1 MSTSE
6 TIIQKIQTKYNIPEK
21 RLQNLK
27 SKLIE
32 CENKNQTLND
42 EIINNLNIRNTFE
55 SYGILNLIHTI
66 KEALSNPN
74 FLTST
79 KPLSDLNTIYSNE
92 IKLIPFNDNE
102 YQYEQLK
109 KLCYIYANYKDYL
122 FDNPNKKQISDVPN
136 PIKVT
141 HNIQF
146 LMDKFMGSIEYQPE
160 YKINWCYQ
168 FILNRLNKLLM
179 KPNKLWYDFLN
190 EPSYRKAS
198 KQPKYKSFI
207 TSLNYHHYLIATYD
221 ETKTIVNNEKNPNV
235 NAFSQSLTST
245 KFTSDISYEDLF
257 NPEHENYFLNIDA
270 CDRQNSYYRRLV
282 FDIDINHNEFELPK
296 FIQDLQFIVDYVL
309 KPINDIQVYYAIDIA
324 KHLNSQLIINSLE
337 NIINNDTNKSHE
349 HIYKYWIIEQKKDI
363 SIHIYINGVCINEYS
378 LFGFSKYL
386 RDLIKQK
393 YLFYIDPAPYHTG
406 TQQMRKPF
414 SGKLIVGRKPIL
426 RFDNNDED
434 TKLQYIEFYKHCHSF
449 ATIDEPYCNLMDCF
463 YEYQQQPKSYAI
475 KKAVTVKEIDMNSK
489 IQIFSEFN
497 KDLFYNGELTQFS
510 PVQKL
515 LITLQISIINQTFG
529 YMEHR
534 RLRLIFLNNLLSMGA
549 NINDLLFYDKELKIH
564 HTDGS
569 ITENMQIQDDCQF
582 VIKSNEKYTFNHKIF
597 YQDGKPITFSMTPEI
612 QKIIFHTQLT
622 IPTVNIIA
630 NIYFAYIG
638 YKKLFYKTLEYDE
651 QDNQYAVKINGPF
664 TNNSDM
670 PSFKFNIWDGEKIVS
685 ISPLNLFKSPS
696 FKFHNYN
703 NIGFSNHPEY
713 FNIYPLVIPQNKFHT
728 NFDLLFKKIPELY
741 SLLKCILENDNY
753 EEDELSNR
761 IEYLLKSIIYAIQNP
776 SKLKPKAIILITSQ
790 GSGKS
795 RFLDFIKATF
805 NEIVLCTKSLDSL
818 INDQFNGYMINKVI
832 VSAEE
837 ISDTVNYDKLKAWID
852 QAKYSIN
859 QKNKDQI
866 DVPNTSLKMF
876 ATNNKDFRFITKQE
890 RRFVVFES
898 NIYHPKDLVRP
909 YVKLLNDMEYRTESI
924 NYFRDYILHFDLKNF
939 NPFNE
944 SLIPISCKET
954 FDAIAENTTNTDTY
968 KKLFINQIFICS
980 NCMIDRKSKK
990 SLLTIENILTIIQTI
1005 KSNLYNNYDELCEND
1020 KAIFKTRSDCPE
1032 LFYNQLKTF
1041 YKEHF
1046 SETDK
1051 WNQQIIRH
1059 QTNNN
1064 QDFDTH
1070 TRYRKT
1076 QLIIPEIWNTD
1087 KTRLVAIK
1095 YLL

>member
-79 KPLSDLNTIYSNE
+79 KPLSDLNNIYSNE

-146 LMDKFMGSIEYQPE
+146 LIDKFMGSIEYQPE

-207 TSLNYHHYLIATYD
+207 NSLNYHHYLIATYD

-282 FDIDINHNEFELPK
+282 FDIDINHNGFELPK

-309 KPINDIQVYYAIDIA
+309 KPINDIQIYYAIDIA

-363 SIHIYINGVCINEYS
+363 SIHIYINGVCFNEYS

-393 YLFYIDPAPYHTG
+393 YIFYIDPAPYHTG

-414 SGKLIVGRKPIL
+414 SGKLIAGRKPIL
-426 RFDNNDED
+426 RFDNNDEEI
-434 TKLQYIEFYKHCHSF
+434 KLQYIEFYKHCHSF

-463 YEYQQQPKSYAI
+463 YEYQQQPKSYAV

-515 LITLQISIINQTFG
+515 LLTLQISIINQAFG

-582 VIKSNEKYTFNHKIF
+582 VIKSSEKYTFNHKIF
-597 YQDGKPITFSMTPEI
+597 YQDGKPITFAMTPEI

-638 YKKLFYKTLEYDE
+638 YKKLFYKTVEYDE

-713 FNIYPLVIPQNKFHT
+713 FNIYPLVIPQNKLHT
-728 NFDLLFKKIPELY
+728 NFDLLFQKIPELY
-741 SLLKCILENDNY
+741 SLLKCVLENDNY
-753 EEDELSNR
+753 EEDELINR
-761 IEYLLKSIIYAIQNP
+761 IEYFLKSIIYAIQNP
-776 SKLKPKAIILITSQ
+776 SKLKPKAIIIISGQ
-790 GSGKS
+790 GNGKS
-795 RFLDFIKATF
+795 RLFDVIKSTF

-818 INDQFNGYMINKVI
+818 INDQFNGYMMNKVI

-837 ISDTVNYDKLKAWID
+837 ISDTVNYDKLKAWVD
-852 QAKYSIN
+852 AAKYSIN
-859 QKNKDQI
+859 QKGKDQI

-898 NIYHPKDLVRP
+898 NIYYPKHLVRP

-954 FDAIAENTTNTDTY
+954 FDAMVENTTNTDTY

-980 NCMIDRKSKK
+980 NCMIDKKSKK
-990 SLLTIENILTIIQTI
+990 SLLTIENILTIIKTI
-1005 KSNLYNNYDELCEND
+1005 KNNLYNNYDELCEND
-1020 KAIFKTRSDCPE
+1020 KAIFKSDH
-1032 LFYNQLKTF
+1032 FYTQLKTF
-1041 YKEHF
+1041 YNEHF

-1059 QTNNN
+1059 QINNN

-1070 TRYRKT
+1070 GKYRQT

-1087 KTRLVAIK
+1087 KKQLVAIK
-1095 YLL
+1095 FLL

>member
-74 FLTST
+74 FLTSS
-79 KPLSDLNTIYSNE
+79 KPLTDLNNIYSNE

-122 FDNPNKKQISDVPN
+122 FDNPNKKNISDVPN

-207 TSLNYHHYLIATYD
+207 NSLNYHHYLIATYD

-282 FDIDINHNEFELPK
+282 FDIDINHNGFELPK

-363 SIHIYINGVCINEYS
+363 SIHIYINGVCFNEYS

-414 SGKLIVGRKPIL
+414 SGKLIAGRKPIL

-497 KDLFYNGELTQFS
+497 KELFYNGELTQFS

-515 LITLQISIINQTFG
+515 LLTLQISIINQTFG

-670 PSFKFNIWDGEKIVS
+670 PSFKFNIWDGEKIIS

-713 FNIYPLVIPQNKFHT
+713 FNIYPLVIPQNKLHT

-753 EEDELSNR
+753 EEDELINR
-761 IEYLLKSIIYAIQNP
+761 IDYLLKSIIYAIQNP

-818 INDQFNGYMINKVI
+818 INDQFNGYILNKVI

-837 ISDTVNYDKLKAWID
+837 INDNMVSYDKLKAYID
-852 QAKYSIN
+852 ALKYSVN
-859 QKNKDQI
+859 QKGKDQF

-876 ATNNKDFRFITKQE
+876 ATNNKDFKFITKQE

-954 FDAIAENTTNTDTY
+954 FEAIAENTTNTDTY

-980 NCMIDRKSKK
+980 NCMIDKKSKK
-990 SLLTIENILTIIQTI
+990 SLLTIENILSIIQTI
-1005 KSNLYNNYDELCEND
+1005 KSNLYNNYDELCGND
-1020 KAIFKTRSDCPE
+1020 KAIFKSDH
-1032 LFYNQLKTF
+1032 FYTQLKTF

-1070 TRYRKT
+1070 NRYRQT

-1087 KTRLVAIK
+1087 KKQLGAIK

>member
-1 MSTSE
+1 MSTAE
-6 TIIQKIQTKYNIPEK
+6 NIIQKIQTKYNIPDK
-21 RLQNLK
+21 RIHNLK

-32 CENKNQTLND
+32 CESKNQTLND
-42 EIINNLNIRNTFE
+42 DTIKQLNLRNTFE
-55 SYGILNLIHTI
+55 SYGILDLLHTI

-74 FLTST
+74 FLNST
-79 KPLSDLNTIYSNE
+79 KPLSDLNNIYSNE

-109 KLCYIYANYKDYL
+109 KLCYVYANYKDYL

-136 PIKVT
+136 PIKIT

-168 FILNRLNKLLM
+168 FILNRLKKLLM

-190 EPSYRKAS
+190 ESSYRKAA

-207 TSLNYHHYLIATYD
+207 EQLNFHHYLISTFD
-221 ETKTIVNNEKNPNV
+221 ETKTVVNVEKYPKA
-235 NAFSQSLTST
+235 NAFCQSLTTT

-257 NPEHENYFLNIDA
+257 NPECENYYMN
-270 CDRQNSYYRRLV
+270 CDISCRQNSYYRSLV
-282 FDIDINHNEFELPK
+282 FDIDINNNEFELPK
-296 FIQDLQFIVDYVL
+296 LTQDLQFIIDYVL
-309 KPINDIQVYYAIDIA
+309 KPINDIQIYYAIDIA
-324 KHLNSQLIINSLE
+324 KHLNSQLIINTLDNLIE
-337 NIINNDTNKSHE
+337 NDANKSHE
-349 HIYKYWIIEQKKDI
+349 HIYKYWILEQKKDV
-363 SIHIYINGVCINEYS
+363 SIHIYIKGVCFNEYS

-393 YLFYIDPAPYHTG
+393 YIFYIDPAPYHTSQ
-406 TQQMRKPF
+406 QQMRKPF

-426 RFDNNDED
+426 RFENNEEE
-434 TKLQYIEFYKHCHSF
+434 YIEFYSHCHSF
-449 ATIDEPYCNLMDCF
+449 ASIDDTYCNLMDSF
-463 YEYQQQPKSYAI
+463 YEYQQQPKSYI
-475 KKAVTVKEIDMNSK
+475 VKKTVTVKEIDMNSK

-497 KDLFYNGELTQFS
+497 KDLFYNSELTEFS

-515 LITLQISIINQTFG
+515 LLTLQISIINQTFG

-534 RLRLIFLNNLLSMGA
+534 RLRLIFLNNLLAFGA

-569 ITENMQIQDDCQF
+569 ITENLQVQDDCQF
-582 VIKSNEKYTFNHKIF
+582 VIKSSEKYIFNHKIF
-597 YQDGKPITFSMTPEI
+597 YQNGKPFIFSMTPEI

-622 IPTVNIIA
+622 IPIVNIIA

-638 YKKLFYKTLEYDE
+638 YKKLFYKTLEFDE
-651 QDNQYAVKINGPF
+651 QENQYSVKINGPF

-670 PSFKFNIWDGEKIVS
+670 PTFKFNIWDGEKIVS

-703 NIGFSNHPEY
+703 NIGFSNHSEI
-713 FNIYPLVIPQNKFHT
+713 FNIYPLIIPQIKLHT

-761 IEYLLKSIIYAIQNP
+761 IDYLLKSIIYAIQNP

-818 INDQFNGYMINKVI
+818 INDQFNGYLLNKVI

-837 ISDTVNYDKLKAWID
+837 INDNMVSYDKLKAFID
-852 QAKYSIN
+852 SAKYSIN

-866 DVPNTSLKMF
+866 DVLNTSLKIF
-876 ATNNKDFRFITKQE
+876 ATNNKDFKFITKQE
-890 RRFVVFES
+890 RRFVVMES
-898 NIYHPKDLVRP
+898 NIYHSKDLVRP

-954 FDAIAENTTNTDTY
+954 FEAIAENTTNSDTY

-990 SLLTIENILTIIQTI
+990 SVLTIENILEIIKTL
-1005 KSNLYNNYDELCEND
+1005 KDNLYSSYDDLCPND

-1032 LFYNQLKTF
+1032 HFYEQLKTF
-1041 YKEHF
+1041 YKDHF
-1046 SETDK
+1046 SETDR
-1051 WNQQIIRH
+1051 WNQQLIRH
-1059 QTNNN
+1059 QINNN

-1070 TRYRKT
+1070 GKYRQS
-1076 QLIIPEIWNTD
+1076 QLIIPEIWSTD
-1087 KTRLVAIK
+1087 KKQMVAIK

>member
-6 TIIQKIQTKYNIPEK
+6 NIIQKIQTKYNIPEK
-21 RLQNLK
+21 RLHNLK
-27 SKLIE
+27 TKLIE
-32 CENKNQTLND
+32 CETKNQTLND
-42 EIINNLNIRNTFE
+42 EIIDKLNIRNTFE

-79 KPLSDLNTIYSNE
+79 KPLSDLNNIYSNE
-92 IKLIPFNDNE
+92 IKLIPFNNNE

-109 KLCYIYANYKDYL
+109 RLCYIYANYKDYL
-122 FDNPNKKQISDVPN
+122 FDNPNKKNISDTPN
-136 PIKVT
+136 PIKLT

-160 YKINWCYQ
+160 YKINWSYQ

-190 EPSYRKAS
+190 EKSYRKAA
-198 KQPKYKSFI
+198 KLPKYKSFI
-207 TSLNYHHYLIATYD
+207 ESLNFHHYLISTFD

-245 KFTSDISYEDLF
+245 KFTSDITYEELF
-257 NPEHENYFLNIDA
+257 DPEHENYFLNIDA
-270 CDRQNSYYRRLV
+270 CDRQNGYFRRLV
-282 FDIDINHNEFELPK
+282 FDIDINNNQFELPK
-296 FIQDLQFIVDYVL
+296 FVQDLHFIIDYVL
-309 KPINDIQVYYAIDIA
+309 KPINDIQIYYAIDIA
-324 KHLNSQLIINSLE
+324 NHLNTQLILNSLK
-337 NIINNDTNKSHE
+337 NIINNDTNKTHE
-349 HIYKYWIIEQKKDI
+349 HIYKYWVIEQKKDI
-363 SIHIYINGVCINEYS
+363 SIHIYINGVCFNEYS

-393 YLFYIDPAPYHTG
+393 YIFYIDPAPYHTG

-414 SGKLIVGRKPIL
+414 SGKLIAGRKPIL
-426 RFDNNDED
+426 RFENTDEE
-434 TKLQYIEFYKHCHSF
+434 TKSLYIDFYKHCHSF
-449 ATIDEPYCNLMDCF
+449 ASIDEPYCNLMDCF
-463 YEYQQQPKSYAI
+463 YEYQQQPKSYTV

-489 IQIFSEFN
+489 IKIFSEFN
-497 KDLFYNGELTQFS
+497 KDLFYNSELTQFS

-515 LITLQISIINQTFG
+515 LLTLQISIINQTFG
-529 YMEHR
+529 YQEHR
-534 RLRLIFLNNLLSMGA
+534 RLRLIFLNNLLAFGA
-549 NINDLLFYDKELKIH
+549 NINDLLFYDRELKIH

-582 VIKSNEKYTFNHKIF
+582 VIKSNEKYIFNKKIF

-612 QKIIFHTQLT
+612 QKILFHTQLT

-630 NIYFAYIG
+630 NIYFAYVG
-638 YKKLFYKTLEYDE
+638 YRKLFYKTLEYDE

-670 PSFKFNIWDGEKIVS
+670 PTFKFNIWDGEKIVS

-713 FNIYPLVIPQNKFHT
+713 FNIYPLIIPQNKLHT
-728 NFDLLFKKIPELY
+728 NFDLLFQKIPELY

-753 EEDELSNR
+753 EENELTNR

-776 SKLKPKAIILITSQ
+776 SKLKPKAIILITPQS
-790 GSGKS
+790 SGKS

-818 INDQFNGYMINKVI
+818 INDQFNGYMMNKVV

-852 QAKYSIN
+852 QSKYSIN

-898 NIYHPKDLVRP
+898 NIYHPKHLVRP

-954 FDAIAENTTNTDTY
+954 FEAMAENTTNTDTY
-968 KKLFINQIFICS
+968 KKLFINQIFISS
-980 NCMIDRKSKK
+980 NCMIDKKSKK
-990 SLLTIENILTIIQTI
+990 SILTIENILEIIQTI
-1005 KSNLYNNYDELCEND
+1005 KNNLYSSYNDLSNND
-1020 KAIFKTRSDCPE
+1020 KIIFKSD
-1032 LFYNQLKTF
+1032 LFYEQLKTF

-1046 SETDK
+1046 SENDK

-1059 QTNNN
+1059 QINNN

-1070 TRYRKT
+1070 GRYRST
-1076 QLIIPEIWNTD
+1076 QLIIPEIWSTD
-1087 KTRLVAIK
+1087 KKQLNAIK
-1095 YLL
+1095 FLL

>member
-32 CENKNQTLND
+32 CETKNQTLND
-42 EIINNLNIRNTFE
+42 EIIDKLNIRNTLE

-79 KPLSDLNTIYSNE
+79 KPLYDLNNIYSNE

-109 KLCYIYANYKDYL
+109 RLCYIYVNYKDYL
-122 FDNPNKKQISDVPN
+122 FDNPNKKNISDTPN
-136 PIKVT
+136 PIKLT

-160 YKINWCYQ
+160 YKINWSYQ

-190 EPSYRKAS
+190 ERSYRKAS
-198 KQPKYKSFI
+198 KLPKYKSFI
-207 TSLNYHHYLIATYD
+207 ESLNFHHYLISTFD

-245 KFTSDISYEDLF
+245 KFTSDITYEELF
-257 NPEHENYFLNIDA
+257 EPEHENYFLNIDA
-270 CDRQNSYYRRLV
+270 CDRQNGYYRRLV
-282 FDIDINHNEFELPK
+282 FDIDINNNQFELPK
-296 FIQDLQFIVDYVL
+296 FVQDLQFIVDYVL
-309 KPINDIQVYYAIDIA
+309 KPINDIQIYYAIDIA
-324 KHLNSQLIINSLE
+324 NHLNSQLILNSLE
-337 NIINNDTNKSHE
+337 NIINNDTNKTHE

-363 SIHIYINGVCINEYS
+363 SIHIYINGVCFNEYS

-393 YLFYIDPAPYHTG
+393 YIFYIDPAPYHTG

-414 SGKLIVGRKPIL
+414 SGKLIAGRKPIL
-426 RFDNNDED
+426 RFENNDEE
-434 TKLQYIEFYKHCHSF
+434 TKLLYIEFYKHCHSF
-449 ATIDEPYCNLMDCF
+449 ASIDEPYCNLMDCF
-463 YEYQQQPKSYAI
+463 YEYQQQPKSYTV

-489 IQIFSEFN
+489 IKIFSEFN
-497 KDLFYNGELTQFS
+497 KDLFYNSELTQFS
-510 PVQKL
+510 PIQKL
-515 LITLQISIINQTFG
+515 LLTLQISIINQTFG
-529 YMEHR
+529 YQEHR
-534 RLRLIFLNNLLSMGA
+534 RLRLIFLNNLLAFGA

-582 VIKSNEKYTFNHKIF
+582 VIKSNEKYIFNHKIF

-612 QKIIFHTQLT
+612 QKILFHTQLT

-670 PSFKFNIWDGEKIVS
+670 PTFKFNIWDGEKIVS

-713 FNIYPLVIPQNKFHT
+713 FNIYPLIIPQNKLHT
-728 NFDLLFKKIPELY
+728 NFDLLFQKIPELY

-753 EEDELSNR
+753 EENELTNR

-776 SKLKPKAIILITSQ
+776 SKLKPKAIILITPQS
-790 GSGKS
+790 SGKS

-818 INDQFNGYMINKVI
+818 INDQFNGYMMNKVI

-852 QAKYSIN
+852 QSKYSIN

-898 NIYHPKDLVRP
+898 NIYHPKHLVRP

-944 SLIPISCKET
+944 SLIPLSCKET
-954 FDAIAENTTNTDTY
+954 FEAMAENTTNTDTY
-968 KKLFINQIFICS
+968 KKLFINQIFISS
-980 NCMIDRKSKK
+980 NCMIDKKSKK
-990 SLLTIENILTIIQTI
+990 SILTIENILAIIQTI
-1005 KSNLYNNYDELCEND
+1005 KNNLYSSYDDLSNND
-1020 KAIFKTRSDCPE
+1020 KIIFKSDH
-1032 LFYNQLKTF
+1032 FYEQLKTF

-1046 SETDK
+1046 SENDK

-1059 QTNNN
+1059 QINNN

-1070 TRYRKT
+1070 GRYRLT
-1076 QLIIPEIWNTD
+1076 QLIIPEIWSTD
-1087 KTRLVAIK
+1087 KKQLNAIK